1 VRVNTVRGWLEAQKP
16 ELARVLGK
24 DGNVERFARI
34 ALTCA
39 LRKPEIGACSRQ
51 SFALAVMEAA
61 QLGLELDSV
70 SGMAYLVPFKG
81 VVTLIPGY
89 RGLIQLAYRHPKVV
103 EITPH
108 LVYEGDEYDYREGL
122 RPNVLHRPVRRD
134 TMPKPEEIVAGYVR
148 ATTRGGGHPFIW

>member
-1 VRVNTVRGWLEAQKP
+1 PVHPREHRHQHDRHPRLPRVPATQRSGQEEEVMSDEKKPDEKKPSSELAVRVNTVRGWLEAQKP

-34 ALTCA
+34 ARTCA
-39 LRKPEIGACSRQ
+39 LRKLETGACPRQ

-108 LVYEGDEYDYREGL
+108 
-122 RPNVLHRPVRRD
+122 
-134 TMPKPEEIVAGYVR
+134 
-148 ATTRGGGHPFIW
+148 